1 MAAFAFGAA
10 SPVLESAFRRADRR
24 EIFPIRELIKIL
36 QILNPLREL
45 TITSIL
51 LRFLLATI
59 CGAVIGYERGKKRH
73 AAGLRTHIVVC
84 IGASS
89 VMLLSQYLSLCFNA
103 DADPARLGAQVIS
116 GIGFLG
122 AGTIVITG
130 YQRGQHVKGLTTAAG
145 LWASACMG
153 LVVGSGYYEAA
164 VIMCGF
170 LFSVIVILNRLDEKY
185 LKDSTVMRFYIEYT
199 SETPFSTILA
209 EVRRNE
215 WHLAHLESIGG
226 SSGPINSAIVD
237 VQRSGQNSDRSA
249 LLCALRTTAG
259 ILFVE
264 DA

>member
-1 MAAFAFGAA
+1 MEVWAKGSGQDVVTVELEALAGRRW
-10 SPVLESAFRRADRR
+10 PV
-24 EIFPIRELIKIL
+24 P
-36 QILNPLREL
+36 
-45 TITSIL
+45 
-51 LRFLLATI
+51 
-59 CGAVIGYERGKKRH
+59 
-73 AAGLRTHIVVC
+73 LRTHIVVC

-89 VMLLSQYLSLCFNA
+89 VMLLNQYLALCFNSN
-103 DADPARLGAQVIS
+103 ADPARLGAQVIS

-122 AGTIVITG
+122 AGTIMITG

-170 LFSVIVILNRLDEKY
+170 LFSVTVILNRLDEKY
-185 LKDSTVMRFYIEYT
+185 LKDSTVMRFYIEYA
-199 SETPFSTILA
+199 SETPFSTIFA
-209 EVRRNE
+209 EVRRNN

-226 SSGPINSAIVD
+226 NKGLINSAIVD
-237 VQRSGQNSDRSA
+237 VQQSGQDTDHSA

-259 ILFVE
+259 ILFVK